1 MNPVDEAASRR
12 VRELVEDWHAPYS
25 EKAAPY
31 FKVNLRLAFRH
42 NAQRFSQEWALDLQN
57 LTNQR
62 NVFAKY
68 WDAKLERVGYR
79 YQQGFFPMVN
89 YRVLF

>member
-1 MNPVDEAASRR
+1 VDEAASRSAG
-12 VRELVEDWHAPYS
+12 ELVEDWSAPYS

-31 FKVNLRLAFRH
+31 FKVNARIAFRNNTAH
-42 NAQRFSQEWALDLQN
+42 FSQEWALDLQN
-57 LTNQR
+57 LTHQR

-68 WDAKLERVGYR
+68 WDGEHQRVAYR
-79 YQQGFFPMVN
+79 YQQGFTPMVN